1 MIGFLQGRIQRL
13 DPQGAVVVTGGV
25 GYLLQL
31 PLSDIARLGEQG
43 REVALH
49 VHTHVREDA
58 IVLYGFLR
66 PESLRMFRAL
76 IQVNGVGPRVALAV
90 LSHLDANRL
99 RQAVAGGDAQALLGA
114 PGVGKKTAQR
124 IVLELRDR
132 LEPLA
137 ENLPPLPT
145 GATGT
150 AAELRSAIAN
160 LGYRPNQV
168 EGAIAAVEDLAKS
181 GASLD
186 TLIAKALQH
195 LTAK

>member
-1 MIGFLQGRIQRL
+1 MIGFLQGRIQQL

-31 PLSDIARLGEQG
+31 PLSDIARLGQQG
-43 REVALH
+43 DEVALH

-58 IVLYGFLR
+58 IVLYGFLQR
-66 PESLRMFRAL
+66 ESLRMFRAL

-90 LSHLDANRL
+90 LAGLDANRL
-99 RQAVAGGDAQALLGA
+99 RQAVAAGDAQALLGA

-137 ENLPPLPT
+137 ENLPPLPA

-150 AAELRSAIAN
+150 VAELRSAIAN

-168 EGAIAAVEDLAKS
+168 DSAIAAVEDLAKS

-195 LTAK
+195 LTK

>member
-1 MIGFLQGRIQRL
+1 MIGFLQGRIQQL
-13 DPQGAVVVTGGV
+13 DPQGVIVVTGGV

-31 PLSDIARLGEQG
+31 PLSDIARMGTVGQG
-43 REVALH
+43 VALH

-58 IVLYGFLR
+58 IVLYGFLQ
-66 PESLRMFRAL
+66 PESLHMFRAL

-90 LSHLDANRL
+90 LSSLDANRL
-99 RQAVAGGDAQALLGA
+99 HQAVVSGDAQALLGA

-132 LEPLA
+132 LKPLG
-137 ENLPPLPT
+137 ENSGLPIT

-150 AAELRSAIAN
+150 VGELRSAIAN

-168 EGAIAAVEDLAKS
+168 DGAIAAVKDLAQS

-186 TLIAKALQH
+186 ALIAKALQH
-195 LTAK
+195 LTK